1 VFQPR
6 TWNARRRLE
15 AFAQRSREMAQ
26 RPAALQEVLAA
37 SLGDP
42 SAELGLWMREQLV
55 YVGVDGRPLGA
66 LEAGRSC
73 LRLDLHREPVA
84 VVRHD
89 AALDRDRRLLD
100 TVATEAALLAENAR
114 LQAEVLAQ
122 LSEVQA
128 SRSRI
133 VAAADAERR
142 RVERNL
148 HDGAQ
153 QRLVGLAVRVKLAS
167 RTSDDPLL
175 PQVVAELQ
183 AATRELR
190 ELAQGIHPAALEHG
204 LGAALESLAAR
215 TPVPLA
221 VAVAAG
227 RLPGEVER
235 TAYYLACEAI
245 TNAVKHAD
253 ASRLEVSAQVVG
265 ERLVLT
271 VHDDGR
277 GGADASRGSGIAGLY
292 DRAAAM
298 GGSVRVESPSGGGTT
313 MVADVPCG
321 C

>member
-1 VFQPR
+1 
-6 TWNARRRLE
+6 
-15 AFAQRSREMAQ
+15 M
-26 RPAALQEVLAA
+26 
-37 SLGDP
+37 
-42 SAELGLWMREQLV
+42 
-55 YVGVDGRPLGA
+55 
-66 LEAGRSC
+66 
-73 LRLDLHREPVA
+73 
-84 VVRHD
+84 RHD
-89 AALDRDRRLLD
+89 AALDRDRRLLE
-100 TVATEAALLAENAR
+100 TVAAQAALVAENAR

-167 RTSDDPLL
+167 RTSEDPLL
-175 PQVVAELQ
+175 PQVVAEPQ

-190 ELAQGIHPAALEHG
+190 ELARGIHPAALEQG
-204 LGAALESLAAR
+204 LGAALEALAAR
-215 TPVPLA
+215 TPVPLD
-221 VAVAAG
+221 VDVAAD

-253 ASRLEVSAQVVG
+253 ASRIKVSAQVVG
-265 ERLVLT
+265 DRLLLT
-271 VHDDGR
+271 IHDDGR

-298 GGSVRVESPSGGGTT
+298 GGSVRVDSPSGSGTT
-313 MVADVPCG
+313 VVADVPCG